1 MKEEE
6 VETDHF
12 FLPSCFR
19 KKCKYVASFY
29 IFFSLSKSVA
39 MYQIDLACKFPP
51 ATHCWGEGP
60 TPQTGDDNIQVI
72 EVTEHFRAPR
82 ISGGPHVGL
91 WKRHTWLFKEKE
103 LRELQE

>member
-51 ATHCWGEGP
+51 ATYCWGEGP

-72 EVTEHFRAPR
+72 EVTEHFRRTACWP
-82 ISGGPHVGL
+82 
-91 WKRHTWLFKEKE
+91 WEETTWLFKEKE
-103 LRELQE
+103 LRGLQE